1 MLAKRLISAAIL
13 IPIVIVAVIVGKWAI
28 ALLVIVFAGAA
39 AWEFWRLFK
48 TGGYSPSM
56 ILMIAGTVGIIAF
69 RSFLDDQFTV
79 GFVGLLSI
87 WWEFPGTPSAFKKA
101 HPLRLLIS
109 ASRWVEHCIWAFWQV
124 SSYHCAAFLIMD
136 CGGHCWHCS
145 RSVLLI
151 RLPISL
157 AGRSAGIS

>member
-79 GFVGLLSI
+79 GFVGLLLLVGIS
-87 WWEFPGTPSAFKKA
+87 WHTLCFQKA